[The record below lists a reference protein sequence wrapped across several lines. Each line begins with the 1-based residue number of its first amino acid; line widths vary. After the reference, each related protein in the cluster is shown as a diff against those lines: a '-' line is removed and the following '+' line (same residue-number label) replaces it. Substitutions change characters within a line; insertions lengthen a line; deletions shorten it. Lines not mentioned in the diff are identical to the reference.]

1 MVILHYTILYINLKS
16 PKKGLFFGKLK
27 IVEDDMKKLIQKIEI
42 RGYERSP
49 DVKKSA
55 SMNTVQIKS
64 RQHLKGEKFC
74 LITKKL

>member
-1 MVILHYTILYINLKS
+1 MVILHYTIVYINLKS
-16 PKKGLFFGKLK
+16 PKKSVVFGKLK

-55 SMNTVQIKS
+55 YMNTVQIKS
-64 RQHLKGEKFC
+64 
-74 LITKKL
+74 

>member
-1 MVILHYTILYINLKS
+1 
-16 PKKGLFFGKLK
+16 
-27 IVEDDMKKLIQKIEI
+27 MKKLIQKIEI

-64 RQHLKGEKFC
+64 RQHLKGEKF
-74 LITKKL
+74 LPHHEKIMKIYIT